1 MHPFLKSLLFILV
14 LLGGHGIAFAADLWT
29 GTCRNVT
36 ESTDG
41 NLKLY
46 VNEESGRITG
56 FISISGWLVGSGEI
70 AGRQTEN
77 RIEFESIDAAFG
89 FSITWKGTLK
99 DGRITGEYY
108 VKPIPAIGL
117 NRQVGEWTVSLF
129 VGSIESG
136 AVNEDRFKKL
146 FLFDL
151 ERDLNSPLAL
161 SGGTTTTAAQI
172 LFDDVHPIGTA
183 VSISVN
189 SVDVVWKHGSTSFTS
204 SDLHKYRV
212 GITLYW
218 HGPLRK
224 FGQTQMALSYNEALG
239 EFTGFEVISTNG
251 VTIARARKVTIAVS
265 ALVAKAALNAFMESQ

>member
-1 MHPFLKSLLFILV
+1 MVLLF
-14 LLGGHGIAFAADLWT
+14 GGHAILAAADLWV

-46 VNEESGRITG
+46 VNEKSGRITG

-70 AGRQTEN
+70 TGRQTGS
-77 RIEFESIDAAFG
+77 RIEFESIDPEFG
-89 FSITWKGTLK
+89 LSITWKGTVK
-99 DGRITGEYY
+99 DGQISGEYY

-117 NRQVGEWTVSLF
+117 NRQVGEWAVSLF
-129 VGSIESG
+129 VGSIEAG

-151 ERDLNSPLAL
+151 EKDLNAPLAL
-161 SGGTTTTAAQI
+161 SDGTTTTAAQI
-172 LFDDVHPIGTA
+172 LFDDVHPVGTA
-183 VSISVN
+183 VSIAVN
-189 SVDVVWKHGSTSFTS
+189 SVDVVWQHGSTSFTS

-224 FGQTQMALSYNEALG
+224 FGQTQMAISYNEALG
-239 EFTGFEVISTNG
+239 EFTGFEIISTNG
-251 VTIARARKVTIAVS
+251 VTKDGARKVALAVG
-265 ALVAKAALNAFMESQ
+265 AVVAKAALDAFLAE